1 MSDTSQANPASRG
14 CGCPCGKIVLEAVLA
29 GAAGLAFAFLA
40 NLLSPRGLDL
50 ARNYF
55 PGDTAPSL
63 VQPRPVPPSTNSG
76 KTNVTAPAP
85 SRAVSLKER
94 LEAKGLHFLERAE
107 VEKLFHDP
115 RAQWNGILF
124 IDARGE
130 HDYQAG
136 HIPGAYEFYPYYP
149 QKYLQNVLTPCQ
161 IAEQIVVFCTGGE
174 CEDSESAALFLRD
187 AAGVPGEKLFIYG
200 GGMTEWEAAK
210 LPVET
215 GPRNSGNLR
224 NPAP

>member
-1 MSDTSQANPASRG
+1 MVDTSQANPVSRG
-14 CGCPCGKIVLEAVLA
+14 CGCPCGKIILEAVMV

-40 NLLSPRGLDL
+40 NFLSPRGLNP

-55 PGDTAPSL
+55 PGDAAASKAAPAVVVPSKTA
-63 VQPRPVPPSTNSG
+63 G
-76 KTNVTAPAP
+76 GTNVTAPAP
-85 SRAVSLKER
+85 SPAVTLKER
-94 LEAKGLHFLERAE
+94 LEKNGLHLLERAE
-107 VEKLFHDP
+107 VEKLLHDP
-115 RAQWNGILF
+115 RREWNGILF

-136 HIPGAYEFYPYYP
+136 HIPGAFEFYPYYP
-149 QKYLQNVLTPCQ
+149 QKYLENVLTPCQ
-161 IAEQIVVFCTGGE
+161 IAEQIVVFCAGGE

-210 LPVET
+210 LPVEI